1 MLTECDKFRVTGIG
15 IERLGTKL
23 DIPENA
29 NNLMLIFIFPKFGKL
44 EIILGVSWCCG
55 RVQSP
60 NNITKSGTEN
70 TEQNPHQ
77 HTTQYIVSETSRS
90 PFCF

>member
-1 MLTECDKFRVTGIG
+1 MLTACDKFRVTGKGSNAWVLNWIY
-15 IERLGTKL
+15 
-23 DIPENA
+23 PENA